1 MSNNF
6 GFGPGNPSDPNDPE
20 NNPNFKELFEQL
32 SNFGLNPQTL
42 FAAANSAGSV
52 GPLISPDVLRDVARK
67 FVSSQGD
74 LPVGSQDIADSQV
87 ALDIANTWLDEAT
100 NFPALSRSN
109 LPAYSRRD
117 WLDSTVSNW
126 AKMIEPLADGMAS
139 ALTNVLKETSI
150 NEADA
155 VPELAAIAPIMRAF
169 MGSLIASQLGTS
181 VGQLAVS
188 ITGSNDIAIPLFGVN
203 DARLIPQNISKW
215 AEGLEIPID
224 EVRIFLAVR
233 EAAAS
238 RLFSHAPWLSQYIQD
253 AITAYGAGI
262 KIDID
267 SIQEQAER
275 ALETGE
281 LDINNPESISVA
293 ISAGL
298 FKPEQSASQDAVRPE
313 GDALA
318 RYGNNMLPVDFYQAP
333 AEPTRVFVYPYAR
346 TLESLNQISY
356 GKPDPHFGHKLRY
369 VNPATGASPM
379 PTIGAFTQRLPAGFE
394 TRPYRSTDGTVYV
407 CLEGEVT
414 VSVGNKEWHLQP
426 DDIFVVPSWQPLKFL
441 AQRDT
446 TLFSFSDRPIQQSLG
461 LWREAR
467 L

>member
-6 GFGPGNPSDPNDPE
+6 GFGPGNPGNPDDPDDSNSNE
-20 NNPNFKELFEQL
+20 NGLPDFNELFAQL

-74 LPVGSQDIADSQV
+74 RPIGSQDVTDSQV
-87 ALDIANTWLDEAT
+87 ALDIANTWLDDAT
-100 NFPALSRSN
+100 NFPAISRSN
-109 LPAYSRRD
+109 LPAWSRRD
-117 WLDSTVSNW
+117 WLDSSVANW
-126 AKMIEPLADGMAS
+126 AKMIEPLADGMAN
-139 ALTNVLKETSI
+139 ALTNVLKQTPLE
-150 NEADA
+150 
-155 VPELAAIAPIMRAF
+155 PEMEQGLAAVAPIMRAF
-169 MGSLIASQLGTS
+169 MGSLIANQLGTS

-188 ITGSNDIAIPLFGVN
+188 ITGANDVAIPLFGSSE
-203 DARLIPQNISKW
+203 ARLLPENVSKW
-215 AEGLEIPID
+215 AQGLDIPID

-238 RLFSHAPWLSQYIQD
+238 RLFSHSPWLSTYIQD

-298 FKPEQSASQDAVRPE
+298 FKPEQSPSQDAALEKLEMILALIE
-313 GDALA
+313 GWID
-318 RYGNNMLPVDFYQAP
+318 
-333 AEPTRVFVYPYAR
+333 
-346 TLESLNQISY
+346 
-356 GKPDPHFGHKLRY
+356 Y
-369 VNPATGASPM
+369 VSTKAVGD
-379 PTIGAFTQRLPAGFE
+379 RLPSYPALSETLRRGRATKSPTQQLFATLLGLEVSPRKMRECSLFWFEVESEIGLAGRDQRWEDPALLPKSQDLADVSKFLN
-394 TRPYRSTDGTVYV
+394 STIV
-407 CLEGEVT
+407 
-414 VSVGNKEWHLQP
+414 P
-426 DDIFVVPSWQPLKFL
+426 DDLS
-441 AQRDT
+441 
-446 TLFSFSDRPIQQSLG
+446 G
-461 LWREAR
+461 L

>member
-1 MSNNF
+1 MSVSSNF
-6 GFGPGNPSDPNDPE
+6 GFGPGNPGNPDDPE
-20 NNPNFKELFEQL
+20 NPNSPNSNENNLPDFNELFAQL

-67 FVSSQGD
+67 FISSQGER
-74 LPVGSQDIADSQV
+74 PIGSQDVADSQV

-109 LPAYSRRD
+109 LPAWSRRD
-117 WLDSTVSNW
+117 WLDSSVTNW
-126 AKMIEPLADGMAS
+126 AKMIEPLADGMAN
-139 ALTNVLKETSI
+139 ALTNVLKQTPL
-150 NEADA
+150 EADVEQGMAA
-155 VPELAAIAPIMRAF
+155 VAPIMRAF
-169 MGSLIASQLGTS
+169 MGSLIANQLGTS
-181 VGQLAVS
+181 IGQLAVS
-188 ITGSNDIAIPLFGVN
+188 ITGANDVAIPLFGASE
-203 DARLIPQNISKW
+203 ARLIPENVAKW
-215 AEGLEIPID
+215 ADGLDIPVD

-238 RLFSHAPWLSQYIQD
+238 RLFSHSPWLSEYIQE

-298 FKPEQSASQDAVRPE
+298 FKPEQSPSQDAALEKLEMILALIE
-313 GDALA
+313 GWID
-318 RYGNNMLPVDFYQAP
+318 
-333 AEPTRVFVYPYAR
+333 
-346 TLESLNQISY
+346 
-356 GKPDPHFGHKLRY
+356 Y
-369 VNPATGASPM
+369 VSTKAVGD
-379 PTIGAFTQRLPAGFE
+379 RLPSYPALSETLRRARATKSPTQQLFATLLGLEVSPRKMRECSHFWFE
-394 TRPYRSTDGTVYV
+394 VESEIGLGLRDQRWEDPALLPRSQDLSDV
-407 CLEGEVT
+407 
-414 VSVGNKEWHLQP
+414 NKFLNSTIVP
-426 DDIFVVPSWQPLKFL
+426 DDLS
-441 AQRDT
+441 
-446 TLFSFSDRPIQQSLG
+446 G
-461 LWREAR
+461 L

>member
-1 MSNNF
+1 VSNNF
-6 GFGPGNPSDPNDPE
+6 GFGPGNPDNSDDPNDP
-20 NNPNFKELFEQL
+20 NNPANNPDFNEFFAQL

-52 GPLISPDVLRDVARK
+52 GPLISPEVLRDVARK
-67 FVSSQGD
+67 FVSGQGD
-74 LPVGSQDIADSQV
+74 LPIGSQDITDSQV

-109 LPAYSRRD
+109 LPAWSRRD

-126 AKMIEPLADGMAS
+126 AKMIEPLADGMAN

-155 VPELAAIAPIMRAF
+155 APELAAIAPIMRAF

-188 ITGSNDIAIPLFGVN
+188 ITGSNDIAIPLFGESE
-203 DARLIPQNISKW
+203 ARLIPQNITKW

-233 EAAAS
+233 EAASS
-238 RLFSHAPWLSQYIQD
+238 RLFSHSPWLSEYIQD

-298 FKPEQSASQDAVRPE
+298 FKPEQSPSQDA
-313 GDALA
+313 ALA
-318 RYGNNMLPVDFYQAP
+318 KLEMILALIEGWIDYVSTKAIGDRLPSFP
-333 AEPTRVFVYPYAR
+333 ALSETLRRGRVTKSPTQQLFA
-346 TLESLNQISY
+346 TLLGLEVSPRKMRECSLFWFDVENQI
-356 GKPDPHFGHKLRY
+356 GLAERDKRWEDPAFLPRAEDLSDVKKFLG
-369 VNPATGASPM
+369 S
-379 PTIGAFTQRLPAGFE
+379 TI
-394 TRPYRSTDGTVYV
+394 V
-407 CLEGEVT
+407 
-414 VSVGNKEWHLQP
+414 P
-426 DDIFVVPSWQPLKFL
+426 DDLS
-441 AQRDT
+441 
-446 TLFSFSDRPIQQSLG
+446 G
-461 LWREAR
+461 LQ
-467 L
+467 

>member
-6 GFGPGNPSDPNDPE
+6 GFGPGNPGNPDDPDDSNSNE
-20 NNPNFKELFEQL
+20 NGLPDFNELFAQL
-32 SNFGLNPQTL
+32 SSFGLNPQTL

-74 LPVGSQDIADSQV
+74 RPIGSQDVTDSQV
-87 ALDIANTWLDEAT
+87 ALDIANTWLDDAT
-100 NFPALSRSN
+100 NFPAISRSN
-109 LPAYSRRD
+109 LPAWSRRD
-117 WLDSTVSNW
+117 WLDSSVANW
-126 AKMIEPLADGMAS
+126 AKMIEPLADGMAN
-139 ALTNVLKETSI
+139 ALTNVLKQTPLEPDM
-150 NEADA
+150 EQG
-155 VPELAAIAPIMRAF
+155 LAAVAPIMRAF

-203 DARLIPQNISKW
+203 EARLIPQNISKW

-298 FKPEQSASQDAVRPE
+298 FKPEQSPSQDA
-313 GDALA
+313 ALA
-318 RYGNNMLPVDFYQAP
+318 K
-333 AEPTRVFVYPYAR
+333 
-346 TLESLNQISY
+346 LEMILALIE
-356 GKPDPHFGHKLRY
+356 GWIDY
-369 VNPATGASPM
+369 VSTKA
-379 PTIGAFTQRLPAGFE
+379 IGDRLPSFPALSE
-394 TRPYRSTDGTVYV
+394 TLRRGRATKSPTQQLFATLLGLEVSPRKMRECSHFWFDVESEIGLSERDKRWEDPAFLPRAEDLSDVKKFLGSTIV
-407 CLEGEVT
+407 
-414 VSVGNKEWHLQP
+414 P
-426 DDIFVVPSWQPLKFL
+426 DDLS
-441 AQRDT
+441 
-446 TLFSFSDRPIQQSLG
+446 G
-461 LWREAR
+461 L
-467 L
+467 

>member
-1 MSNNF
+1 MSVSSNF
-6 GFGPGNPSDPNDPE
+6 GFGPGNPGNPDDPE
-20 NNPNFKELFEQL
+20 NPNNPNSNENNLPDFNELFAQL

-67 FVSSQGD
+67 FISSQGER
-74 LPVGSQDIADSQV
+74 PIGSQDVADSQV

-109 LPAYSRRD
+109 LPAWSRRD
-117 WLDSTVSNW
+117 WLDSSVTNW
-126 AKMIEPLADGMAS
+126 AKMIEPLADGMAN
-139 ALTNVLKETSI
+139 ALTNVLKQTPL
-150 NEADA
+150 EADVEQGMAA
-155 VPELAAIAPIMRAF
+155 VTPIMRAF
-169 MGSLIASQLGTS
+169 MGSLIANQLGTS
-181 VGQLAVS
+181 IGQLAVS
-188 ITGSNDIAIPLFGVN
+188 ITGANDVAIPLFGASE
-203 DARLIPQNISKW
+203 ARLIPENVAKW
-215 AEGLEIPID
+215 ADGLDIPVD

-238 RLFSHAPWLSQYIQD
+238 RLFSHSPWLSEYIQE

-298 FKPEQSASQDAVRPE
+298 FKPEQSPSQDAALEKLEMILALIE
-313 GDALA
+313 GWID
-318 RYGNNMLPVDFYQAP
+318 
-333 AEPTRVFVYPYAR
+333 
-346 TLESLNQISY
+346 
-356 GKPDPHFGHKLRY
+356 Y
-369 VNPATGASPM
+369 VSTKAVGD
-379 PTIGAFTQRLPAGFE
+379 RLPSYPALSETLRRARATKSPTQQLFATLLGLEVSPRKMRECSHFWFE
-394 TRPYRSTDGTVYV
+394 VESEIGLGLRDQRWEDPALLPRSQDLSDV
-407 CLEGEVT
+407 
-414 VSVGNKEWHLQP
+414 NKFLNSTIVP
-426 DDIFVVPSWQPLKFL
+426 DDLS
-441 AQRDT
+441 
-446 TLFSFSDRPIQQSLG
+446 G
-461 LWREAR
+461 L

>member
-6 GFGPGNPSDPNDPE
+6 GFGPGNPGNPDDPKDPNDPNSNE
-20 NNPNFKELFEQL
+20 NGLPDFNELFAQL

-42 FAAANSAGSV
+42 FAAANNAGSV

-74 LPVGSQDIADSQV
+74 RPIGSQDVTDSQV
-87 ALDIANTWLDEAT
+87 ALDIANTWLDDAT
-100 NFPALSRSN
+100 NFPAISRSN
-109 LPAYSRRD
+109 LPAWSRRD
-117 WLDSTVSNW
+117 WLDSSVANW
-126 AKMIEPLADGMAS
+126 AKMIEPLADGMAN
-139 ALTNVLKETSI
+139 ALTNVLKQTPLEPDM
-150 NEADA
+150 EQG
-155 VPELAAIAPIMRAF
+155 LAAVAPIMRAF
-169 MGSLIASQLGTS
+169 MGSLIANQLGTS

-188 ITGSNDIAIPLFGVN
+188 ITGANDVAIPLFGSSE
-203 DARLIPQNISKW
+203 ARLLPENVSKW
-215 AEGLEIPID
+215 AQGLDIPID

-238 RLFSHAPWLSQYIQD
+238 RLFSHAPWLSTYIQD

-298 FKPEQSASQDAVRPE
+298 FKPEQSPSQDAALEKLEMILALIE
-313 GDALA
+313 GWID
-318 RYGNNMLPVDFYQAP
+318 
-333 AEPTRVFVYPYAR
+333 
-346 TLESLNQISY
+346 
-356 GKPDPHFGHKLRY
+356 Y
-369 VNPATGASPM
+369 VSTKAVGD
-379 PTIGAFTQRLPAGFE
+379 RLPSYPALSETLRRGRATKSPTQQLFATLLGLEVSPRKMRECSLFWFEVESEIGLAGRDQRWEDPALLPKSQDLADVSKFLN
-394 TRPYRSTDGTVYV
+394 STIV
-407 CLEGEVT
+407 
-414 VSVGNKEWHLQP
+414 P
-426 DDIFVVPSWQPLKFL
+426 DDLS
-441 AQRDT
+441 
-446 TLFSFSDRPIQQSLG
+446 G
-461 LWREAR
+461 L

>member
-6 GFGPGNPSDPNDPE
+6 GFGPGNPGNPDDPDDSNSNE
-20 NNPNFKELFEQL
+20 NGLPDFNELFAQL

-42 FAAANSAGSV
+42 FAAANNAGSV

-74 LPVGSQDIADSQV
+74 RPIGSQDVTDSQV
-87 ALDIANTWLDEAT
+87 ALDIAHTWLDDAT
-100 NFPALSRSN
+100 NFPAISRSN
-109 LPAYSRRD
+109 LPAWSRRD
-117 WLDSTVSNW
+117 WLDSSVANW
-126 AKMIEPLADGMAS
+126 AKMIEPLADGMAN
-139 ALTNVLKETSI
+139 ALTNVLKQTPLEPDM
-150 NEADA
+150 EQG
-155 VPELAAIAPIMRAF
+155 LAAVAPIMRAF
-169 MGSLIASQLGTS
+169 MGSLIANQLGTS

-188 ITGSNDIAIPLFGVN
+188 ITGANDVAIPLFGSSE
-203 DARLIPQNISKW
+203 ARLLPENVSKW
-215 AEGLEIPID
+215 AQGLDIPID

-238 RLFSHAPWLSQYIQD
+238 RLFSHAPWLSTYIQD

-298 FKPEQSASQDAVRPE
+298 FKPEQSPSQDAALEKLEMILALIE
-313 GDALA
+313 GWID
-318 RYGNNMLPVDFYQAP
+318 
-333 AEPTRVFVYPYAR
+333 
-346 TLESLNQISY
+346 
-356 GKPDPHFGHKLRY
+356 Y
-369 VNPATGASPM
+369 VSTKAVGD
-379 PTIGAFTQRLPAGFE
+379 RLPSYPALSETLRRGRATKSPTQQLFATLLGLEVSPRKMRECSLFWFEVESELGLAGRDQRWEDPALLPKSQDLADVSKFLN
-394 TRPYRSTDGTVYV
+394 STIV
-407 CLEGEVT
+407 
-414 VSVGNKEWHLQP
+414 P
-426 DDIFVVPSWQPLKFL
+426 DDLS
-441 AQRDT
+441 
-446 TLFSFSDRPIQQSLG
+446 G
-461 LWREAR
+461 L

>member
-6 GFGPGNPSDPNDPE
+6 GFGPGNPGNPDDPDDSNSNE
-20 NNPNFKELFEQL
+20 NGLPDFNELFAQL
-32 SNFGLNPQTL
+32 SSFGLNPQTL

-74 LPVGSQDIADSQV
+74 RPIGSQDVTDSQV
-87 ALDIANTWLDEAT
+87 ALDIANTWLDDAT
-100 NFPALSRSN
+100 NFPAISRSN
-109 LPAYSRRD
+109 LPAWSRRD
-117 WLDSTVSNW
+117 WLDSSVANW
-126 AKMIEPLADGMAS
+126 AKMIEPLADGMAN
-139 ALTNVLKETSI
+139 ALTNVLKQTPLEPDM
-150 NEADA
+150 EQG
-155 VPELAAIAPIMRAF
+155 LAAVAPIMRAF
-169 MGSLIASQLGTS
+169 MGSLSANQLGTS

-188 ITGSNDIAIPLFGVN
+188 ITGANDVAIPLFGSSE
-203 DARLIPQNISKW
+203 ARLLPENVSKW
-215 AEGLEIPID
+215 AQGLDIPID

-238 RLFSHAPWLSQYIQD
+238 RLFSHAPWLSTYIQD

-298 FKPEQSASQDAVRPE
+298 FKPEQSPSQDAALEKLEMILALIE
-313 GDALA
+313 GWID
-318 RYGNNMLPVDFYQAP
+318 
-333 AEPTRVFVYPYAR
+333 
-346 TLESLNQISY
+346 
-356 GKPDPHFGHKLRY
+356 Y
-369 VNPATGASPM
+369 VSTKAVGD
-379 PTIGAFTQRLPAGFE
+379 RLPSYPALSETLRRGRATKSPTQQLFATLLGLEVSPRKMRECSLFWFEVESEIGLAGRDQRWEDPALLPKSQDLADVSKFLN
-394 TRPYRSTDGTVYV
+394 STIV
-407 CLEGEVT
+407 
-414 VSVGNKEWHLQP
+414 P
-426 DDIFVVPSWQPLKFL
+426 DDLS
-441 AQRDT
+441 
-446 TLFSFSDRPIQQSLG
+446 G
-461 LWREAR
+461 L

>member
-20 NNPNFKELFEQL
+20 DPNNGDADKNGLPDFNEIFAQL
-32 SNFGLNPQTL
+32 SNFGINPQTL

-67 FVSSQGD
+67 FISSQGD
-74 LPVGSQDIADSQV
+74 RPVGSQDVADSQV

-100 NFPALSRSN
+100 TFPALSRSN
-109 LPAYSRRD
+109 LPAWSRRD
-117 WLDSTVSNW
+117 WLDSSVANW
-126 AKMIEPLADGMAS
+126 AKMIEPLADGMAN
-139 ALTNVLKETSI
+139 ALTNVLKQTPLEGDM
-150 NEADA
+150 EQGMAA
-155 VPELAAIAPIMRAF
+155 VAPIMRAF
-169 MGSLIASQLGTS
+169 MGSLIANQLGTS
-181 VGQLAVS
+181 IGQLAVS
-188 ITGSNDIAIPLFGVN
+188 ITGANDVAIPLFGASE
-203 DARLIPQNISKW
+203 ARLIPENVTKW
-215 AEGLEIPID
+215 ADGLDIPVD

-238 RLFSHAPWLSQYIQD
+238 RLFSHSPWLSGYIQE

-298 FKPEQSASQDAVRPE
+298 FKPEQSPSQDAALEKLEMILALIE
-313 GDALA
+313 GWID
-318 RYGNNMLPVDFYQAP
+318 
-333 AEPTRVFVYPYAR
+333 
-346 TLESLNQISY
+346 
-356 GKPDPHFGHKLRY
+356 Y
-369 VNPATGASPM
+369 VSTKAVGD
-379 PTIGAFTQRLPAGFE
+379 RLPSYPALSETLRRARATKSPTQQLFATLLGLEVSPRKMRECAHFWFE
-394 TRPYRSTDGTVYV
+394 VESEIGLALRDQRWEDPALLPRSEDLADV
-407 CLEGEVT
+407 
-414 VSVGNKEWHLQP
+414 NKFLSSTIVP
-426 DDIFVVPSWQPLKFL
+426 DDLS
-441 AQRDT
+441 
-446 TLFSFSDRPIQQSLG
+446 G
-461 LWREAR
+461 L

>member
-6 GFGPGNPSDPNDPE
+6 GFGPGNPDNSDDP
-20 NNPNFKELFEQL
+20 NNPNDANDPNNPANNPDFNEFFAQL

-52 GPLISPDVLRDVARK
+52 GPLISPEVLRDVARK
-67 FVSSQGD
+67 FVSGQGD
-74 LPVGSQDIADSQV
+74 LPIGSQDITDSQV

-109 LPAYSRRD
+109 LPAWSRRD

-126 AKMIEPLADGMAS
+126 AKMIEPLADGMAN

-155 VPELAAIAPIMRAF
+155 APELAAIAPIMRAF

-188 ITGSNDIAIPLFGVN
+188 ITGSNDIAIPLFGESE
-203 DARLIPQNISKW
+203 ARLIPQNITKW

-233 EAAAS
+233 EAASS
-238 RLFSHAPWLSQYIQD
+238 RLFSHSPWLSEYIQD

-298 FKPEQSASQDAVRPE
+298 FKPEQSPSQDA
-313 GDALA
+313 ALA
-318 RYGNNMLPVDFYQAP
+318 KLEMILALIEGWIDYVSTKAIGDRLPSFP
-333 AEPTRVFVYPYAR
+333 ALSETLRRGRVTKSPTQQLFA
-346 TLESLNQISY
+346 TLLGLEVSPRKMRECSLFWFDVENQI
-356 GKPDPHFGHKLRY
+356 GLAERDKRWEDPAFLPRAEDLSEVKKFLG
-369 VNPATGASPM
+369 S
-379 PTIGAFTQRLPAGFE
+379 TI
-394 TRPYRSTDGTVYV
+394 V
-407 CLEGEVT
+407 
-414 VSVGNKEWHLQP
+414 P
-426 DDIFVVPSWQPLKFL
+426 DDLS
-441 AQRDT
+441 
-446 TLFSFSDRPIQQSLG
+446 G
-461 LWREAR
+461 LQ
-467 L
+467 

>member
-42 FAAANSAGSV
+42 FAAANNAGSV

-109 LPAYSRRD
+109 LPAWSRRD

-126 AKMIEPLADGMAS
+126 AKMIEPLADGMAG

-155 VPELAAIAPIMRAF
+155 VPELAAVAPIMRAF

-203 DARLIPQNISKW
+203 EARLIPQNISKW
-215 AEGLEIPID
+215 AESLEIPID

-233 EAAAS
+233 EAAATIPQNTEEVS
-238 RLFSHAPWLSQYIQD
+238 
-253 AITAYGAGI
+253 
-262 KIDID
+262 
-267 SIQEQAER
+267 EQ
-275 ALETGE
+275 
-281 LDINNPESISVA
+281 
-293 ISAGL
+293 
-298 FKPEQSASQDAVRPE
+298 EQSASHIGVRRGHLRAVP
-313 GDALA
+313 
-318 RYGNNMLPVDFYQAP
+318 N
-333 AEPTRVFVYPYAR
+333 
-346 TLESLNQISY
+346 
-356 GKPDPHFGHKLRY
+356 
-369 VNPATGASPM
+369 
-379 PTIGAFTQRLPAGFE
+379 
-394 TRPYRSTDGTVYV
+394 
-407 CLEGEVT
+407 
-414 VSVGNKEWHLQP
+414 
-426 DDIFVVPSWQPLKFL
+426 
-441 AQRDT
+441 
-446 TLFSFSDRPIQQSLG
+446 
-461 LWREAR
+461 
-467 L
+467 

>member
-1 MSNNF
+1 MSSNF
-6 GFGPGNPSDPNDPE
+6 GFGPGNPGNPDDPE
-20 NNPNFKELFEQL
+20 NPNNPNSNENNLPDFNELFAQL

-67 FVSSQGD
+67 FISSQGER
-74 LPVGSQDIADSQV
+74 PIGSQDVADSQV

-109 LPAYSRRD
+109 LPAWSRRD
-117 WLDSTVSNW
+117 WLDSSVTNW
-126 AKMIEPLADGMAS
+126 AKMIEPLADGMAN
-139 ALTNVLKETSI
+139 ALTNVLKQTPL
-150 NEADA
+150 EADVEQGMAA
-155 VPELAAIAPIMRAF
+155 VAPIMRAF
-169 MGSLIASQLGTS
+169 MGSLIANQLGTS
-181 VGQLAVS
+181 IGQLAVS
-188 ITGSNDIAIPLFGVN
+188 ITGANDVAIPLFGASE
-203 DARLIPQNISKW
+203 ARLIPENVAKW
-215 AEGLEIPID
+215 ADGLDIPVD

-238 RLFSHAPWLSQYIQD
+238 RLFSHSPWLSEYIQE

-298 FKPEQSASQDAVRPE
+298 FKPEQSPSQDAALEKLEMILALIE
-313 GDALA
+313 GWID
-318 RYGNNMLPVDFYQAP
+318 
-333 AEPTRVFVYPYAR
+333 
-346 TLESLNQISY
+346 
-356 GKPDPHFGHKLRY
+356 Y
-369 VNPATGASPM
+369 VSTKAVGD
-379 PTIGAFTQRLPAGFE
+379 RLPSYPALSETLRRARATKSPTQQLFATLLGLEVSPRKMRECSHFWFE
-394 TRPYRSTDGTVYV
+394 VESEIGLGLRDQRWEDPALLPRSQDLSDV
-407 CLEGEVT
+407 
-414 VSVGNKEWHLQP
+414 NKFLNSTIVP
-426 DDIFVVPSWQPLKFL
+426 DDLS
-441 AQRDT
+441 
-446 TLFSFSDRPIQQSLG
+446 G
-461 LWREAR
+461 L